1 MRLKKS
7 SMKMKNPKEWI
18 THKVLNDTTKTNYS
32 VIVKI
37 MITLDLKLVKVMLDI
52 KYLYLDILVTLFLD
66 L

>member
-1 MRLKKS
+1 
-7 SMKMKNPKEWI
+7 MKMKNPKEWI

-37 MITLDLKLVKVMLDI
+37 MITLDLKLVNVMLDI

>member
-1 MRLKKS
+1 M
-7 SMKMKNPKEWI
+7 

-32 VIVKI
+32 VIIYGAIVKI
-37 MITLDLKLVKVMLDI
+37 MITLDLKLVNVMLDI

>member
-1 MRLKKS
+1 
-7 SMKMKNPKEWI
+7 MKNPKEWI